1 MSWIMMEQ
9 WSPYIAGAGIGVLS
23 WFTFL
28 LSDKPLGTSTSYART
43 AGLIERLLHGSRVF
57 DREYFQKI
65 PPRIDWQWMLVIGIV
80 IGAFI
85 SAMASG
91 QARIVWVPEPWSSAI
106 GSGVAV
112 RLLVAF
118 AGGTLLGLGARWAGG
133 CTSGHG
139 ISGTMQLGVASWI
152 AAIFFFIGGIAV
164 ATFLYTGVAG

>member
-1 MSWIMMEQ
+1 MSGMLMEQ
-9 WSPYIAGAGIGVLS
+9 WSPYSAGAGIGVLS

-28 LSDKPLGTSTSYART
+28 LSDKALGTSTSYART

-57 DREYFQKI
+57 EREYFQKI
-65 PPRIDWQWMLVIGIV
+65 PPRIDWQWMLVVGIV

-85 SAMASG
+85 SATASG

-106 GSGVAV
+106 GNGVAV

-118 AGGTLLGLGARWAGG
+118 AGGTLLGIGSRWAGG

-164 ATFLYTGVAG
+164 ATFLYMGVAG